1 MTQTTDHSAP
11 GGTVLDLTKRLPPE
25 ARAHLE
31 QAAREDA
38 RRSAAGLADAS
49 TGTVRLS
56 AETDNG
62 QLLIIEQPGDGR
74 RGLKALVP
82 ASLTNPDVWRHRGEV
97 LTHAAGYHAAHSPV
111 YAWRIVKLSSIGM
124 YAELKAAAGYLLVTE
139 YGEMID
145 EAKRQAKKQQGYA
158 DHSDVA
164 QLRAERREKGKARRR
179 ENLTVLSATGFT
191 SYVAAV
197 VGIAQ
202 VWGLALAFPA
212 LIPVIGVM
220 YACGAR
226 ELRRRGADFVV
237 FEPATEAEDAPLTD
251 TLINKALRT
260 AGVFTRDDQQIKL
273 TAPIR
278 AAEINGVEAAFRAEG
293 ITVTKLLAKSED
305 IAGALDVPEDWIDI
319 RSLNSPSHISFWMTD
334 RDPFA
339 EHRPSPLL
347 THTGPIDAVKDG
359 IPASFDKRGRPVM
372 LKLVELMMLVGGATR
387 AGKGLVLRNLVCGAA
402 KDMRVRI
409 RIATGKKPAE
419 HSVYAPVLSTYMHKQ
434 PRRLSMLLDLYEK
447 NIDDRSRKLARKGRS
462 TPSAE
467 DLEEMGIEIL
477 ILDEAA
483 DYLDTNTPSKEKNA
497 LAEELT
503 VKLDSI
509 ARAGAGVGVF
519 LVIAVQDPKK
529 GMIDTRLI
537 ANLLERWALRVADAT
552 SANAVLGSG
561 SVGKGM
567 RPQDIKRSQAPL
579 GIRKG
584 AEGEILTR
592 AYMIDQNEAGEAA
605 KIIAEAV
612 QLRGQRGLLPGQRPD
627 PIEDALVA
635 LTGYTTACGGIDG
648 LGDPAPVGQPAA
660 ATEAAAV
667 SILAELLAVFED
679 AGNPQRMKTSELL
692 AGLEE
697 RDADRWS
704 AAALGVAEGDVPS
717 YVRTGGSELRKAI
730 YAELDGTG
738 RTLAAKGWTAGGRAN
753 GYYLSE
759 VHTAAG
765 IAPE

>member
-1 MTQTTDHSAP
+1 MTYTTDHSAP
-11 GGTVLDLTKRLPPE
+11 GGTVLDLTERLPPE
-25 ARAHLE
+25 AREHLE
-31 QAAREDA
+31 QVARDA
-38 RRSAAGLADAS
+38 VRTSAAGLADVS
-49 TGTVRLS
+49 TGSIKLPDAADGQVLTV
-56 AETDNG
+56 E
-62 QLLIIEQPGDGR
+62 QLDDERR
-74 RGLKALVP
+74 RGLKVLVP
-82 ASLTNPDVWRHRGEV
+82 SSLTNPDVWRHRGEV
-97 LTHAAGYHAAHSPV
+97 LAHAAGYHAAHSPV
-111 YAWRIVKLSSIGM
+111 YVWRIAKLSTIGL

-139 YGEMID
+139 HGEMID
-145 EAKRQAKKQQGYA
+145 EAKRQAKKQGYA

-164 QLRAERREKGKARRR
+164 QLRAERRQIGKTRRR

-191 SYVAAV
+191 SYAAAV

-202 VWGLALAFPA
+202 VWGLALTFPA
-212 LIPVIGVM
+212 LIPVIGVL

-237 FEPATEAEDAPLTD
+237 FETATEAEDAPLSD
-251 TLINKALRT
+251 AMINRALRT
-260 AGVFTRDDQQIKL
+260 AGIFSRDDQQIKL
-273 TAPIR
+273 TTPIR

-293 ITVTKLLAKSED
+293 ITVSKLLAKSED

-319 RSLNSPSHISFWMTD
+319 RSLGSPSHISFWMTD

-339 EHRPSPLL
+339 EHRASPLL
-347 THTGPIDAVKDG
+347 THKGPIDAVKDG
-359 IPASFDKRGRPVM
+359 IPASFDKRGRSVM

-419 HSVYAPVLSTYMHKQ
+419 HSVYAPVLATYMHKQ
-434 PRRLSMLLDLYEK
+434 PRRLSALLDLLEK
-447 NIDDRSRKLARKGRS
+447 DIDDRSRKLARKGRS
-462 TPSAE
+462 TPSDQ
-467 DLEEMGIEIL
+467 DLEEMGIELL
-477 ILDEAA
+477 IIDEAA
-483 DYLDTNTPSKEKNA
+483 DYLDTNTPSKAKNE

-529 GMIDTRLI
+529 GMVDTRLI
-537 ANLLERWALRVADAT
+537 ANLLERWCLRVADAN

-561 SVGKGM
+561 SVGRGM
-567 RPQDIKRSQAPL
+567 RPQDIKRAQAPL

-592 AYMIDQNEAGEAA
+592 AYMIDQNERGEAA

-627 PIEDALVA
+627 PVEDALIA
-635 LTGYTTACGGIDG
+635 LTGRTTACGGLDG
-648 LGDPAPVGQPAA
+648 LGDPAPAA
-660 ATEAAAV
+660 QGTAGTDGETA
-667 SILAELLAVFED
+667 SILAELLAVFEASGD
-679 AGNPQRMKTSELL
+679 PQRMKTSELL
-692 AGLEE
+692 VGLTE
-697 RDADRWS
+697 RDPDHWS
-704 AAALGVAEGDVPS
+704 AAALKVPEDDS
-717 YVRTGGSELRKAI
+717 AGYVRTGGGELRKAI
-730 YAELDGTG
+730 DAELEGTG

-753 GYYLSE
+753 GYYLQD
-759 VHTAAG
+759 VRAAAG
-765 IAPE
+765 IAP

>member
-25 ARAHLE
+25 ARDHLE
-31 QAAREDA
+31 QAARDA
-38 RRSAAGLADAS
+38 VRTSAAGLADVS
-49 TGTVRLS
+49 TGSIKLPDAADDQALTV
-56 AETDNG
+56 E
-62 QLLIIEQPGDGR
+62 QLDDERR
-74 RGLKALVP
+74 RGLKVLVP
-82 ASLTNPDVWRHRGEV
+82 SSLTNPDVWRHRGEV
-97 LTHAAGYHAAHSPV
+97 LAHAAGYHAAHSPV
-111 YAWRIVKLSSIGM
+111 YAWRIVKLSSIGL
-124 YAELKAAAGYLLVTE
+124 YAELRAAAGYLLVTE
-139 YGEMID
+139 HGEMID
-145 EAKRQAKKQQGYA
+145 EAKRQAKKQGYA

-164 QLRAERREKGKARRR
+164 QLRAERRQIGKARRR

-191 SYVAAV
+191 SYAAAV
-197 VGIAQ
+197 IGIAQ
-202 VWGLALAFPA
+202 VWGLALTFPA
-212 LIPVIGVM
+212 LIPVIGVL

-226 ELRRRGADFVV
+226 ELRRRGDGFVV
-237 FEPATEAEDAPLTD
+237 FETAAEAEDAPLSD
-251 TLINKALRT
+251 SMINRALRT
-260 AGVFTRDDQQIKL
+260 AGVFTRDEQQIKL
-273 TAPIR
+273 TTPIR

-293 ITVTKLLAKSED
+293 ITVSKLLAKTED

-319 RSLNSPSHISFWMTD
+319 RSLGSPSHISLWMTD

-339 EHRPSPLL
+339 EHRQSPLL

-359 IPASFDKRGRPVM
+359 IPASFDKRGRSVM

-419 HSVYAPVLSTYMHKQ
+419 HSVYAPVLATYMHKQ
-434 PRRLSMLLDLYEK
+434 PRRLSALLDLLEK
-447 NIDDRSRKLARKGRS
+447 DIDDRSRKLARKGRS
-462 TPSAE
+462 TPSDQ
-467 DLEEMGIEIL
+467 DLEEMGIELL
-477 ILDEAA
+477 IIDEAA
-483 DYLDTNTPSKEKNA
+483 DYLDTNTPSKAKNE

-529 GMIDTRLI
+529 GMVDTRLI
-537 ANLLERWALRVADAT
+537 ANLLERWCLRVADAN

-561 SVGKGM
+561 SVGRGM
-567 RPQDIKRSQAPL
+567 RPQDIKRAQAPL

-592 AYMIDQNEAGEAA
+592 AYMIDQNERGEAA

-627 PIEDALVA
+627 PVEDALIA
-635 LTGYTTACGGIDG
+635 LTGRTTACGGLDG
-648 LGDPAPVGQPAA
+648 LGDPAPAA
-660 ATEAAAV
+660 QGTASTDGEAA
-667 SILAELLAVFED
+667 SILAELLAVFEAASD
-679 AGNPQRMKTSELL
+679 PQRMKTSELL
-692 AGLEE
+692 AGLTE
-697 RDADRWS
+697 RDPDHWS
-704 AAALGVAEGDVPS
+704 AAALGMPEDDPAS
-717 YVRTGGSELRKAI
+717 YVRTGGGELRKAI
-730 YAELDGTG
+730 DAELEGTG

-753 GYYLSE
+753 GYYLQD
-759 VHTAAG
+759 VRAAAG

>member
-11 GGTVLDLTKRLPPE
+11 SGKVFDLTTRLPPE

-31 QAAREDA
+31 QAARDHA
-38 RRSAAGLADAS
+38 RMSAAGLADTG
-49 TGTVRLS
+49 TGTVKLS
-56 AETDNG
+56 AEIGDQDLVVE
-62 QLLIIEQPGDGR
+62 QLDDGR

-82 ASLTNPDVWRHRGEV
+82 ASLTNPDVWRHRGEI
-97 LTHAAGYHAAHSPV
+97 LAHAAGYHAAHSPV
-111 YAWRIVKLSSIGM
+111 YVWRIAKLSSIGLW
-124 YAELKAAAGYLLVTE
+124 AEISTAWGYLLATE
-139 YGEMID
+139 YGADID
-145 EAKRQAKKQQGYA
+145 EAKREAKKKGFA
-158 DHSDVA
+158 DNGDVA
-164 QLRAERREKGKARRR
+164 QLRAERRQHGKARRR

-197 VGIAQ
+197 VGISQ
-202 VWGLALAFPA
+202 VWGLAMTVPA
-212 LIPVIGVM
+212 LIPVVGVL

-226 ELRRRGADFVV
+226 ELRRRGDDFVV
-237 FEPATEAEDAPLTD
+237 FEAAAEAEDAPLTD
-251 TLINKALRT
+251 TLMNRALRT

-273 TAPIR
+273 TTPIR

-293 ITVTKLLAKSED
+293 ITVSKLLAKSED

-319 RSLNSPSHISFWMTD
+319 RSLGSPSHISFWMTD

-347 THTGPIDAVKDG
+347 THSGPIDAVKDG
-359 IPASFDKRGRPVM
+359 IPASFDKRGRSVT

-402 KDMRVRI
+402 LDMRVRI

-419 HSVYAPVLSTYMHKQ
+419 HSVYAPVLATYMHKQ
-434 PRRLSMLLDLYEK
+434 PRRLSMLLDLLEK
-447 NIDDRSRKLARKGRS
+447 DIDDRSRKLARKGRS
-462 TPSAE
+462 TPSDQ
-467 DLEEMGIEIL
+467 DLEEMGIELL
-477 ILDEAA
+477 IIDEAA
-483 DYLDTNTPSKEKNA
+483 DYLDTNTPSKAKNE

-537 ANLLERWALRVADAT
+537 ANLLERWALRVADAN

-567 RPQDIKRSQAPL
+567 RPQDIKRAQAPL

-592 AYMIDQNEAGEAA
+592 AYMIDQNERGEAA
-605 KIIAEAV
+605 TIIKRAV
-612 QLRGQRGLLPGQRPD
+612 QLRGQLGLLPGQRPD
-627 PIEDALVA
+627 PIENMLVA
-635 LTGYTTACGGIDG
+635 LTGRTTACGGLDG
-648 LGDPAPVGQPAA
+648 LGDPAPAA
-660 ATEAAAV
+660 QGTASAEGEVA
-667 SILAELLAVFED
+667 SILAELLALFE
-679 AGNPQRMKTSELL
+679 AASNPQRMKTSELL

-697 RDADRWS
+697 RDPDRWS
-704 AAALGVAEGDVPS
+704 AAALGVAEDDTTS
-717 YVRTGGSELRKAI
+717 YVRTGGGELRKAI
-730 YAELDGTG
+730 DAELDGTG

-753 GYYLSE
+753 GYYLAE
-759 VHTAAG
+759 VRAAAG